1 MNVREKIYDRLIEI
15 ENPERYIGNE
25 YNIIRKKWNKDSLK
39 VLTAFPDA
47 YEIGMS
53 HLGLKIIY
61 HLLNKEENI
70 ICERT
75 FSPWI
80 DLEKLLR
87 KENLPIFSLE
97 SGRSVDE
104 FDVLAFTLQYEMSY
118 TNILTILDLAG
129 LNFYS
134 SQRTENDPLII
145 GGGSIVSNVEPI
157 APFFDM
163 IFIGEAEEHIIDIM
177 NNYKSLKEEGK
188 DRKEILKIL
197 SKMPGVYIPSLYE
210 VNYSD
215 EGYIEEIKP
224 KEKDIKD
231 NIKRQLVSDLDNA
244 FYPED
249 FLVPYMDIVHDRA
262 TVEVARGCTKGCRF
276 CSAGITYRPVRERKK
291 ETLLKQIDSILTSTG
306 YDEISLTSLSTVDHS
321 QIKELVKEL
330 TEKYED
336 KKISISLSSLRI
348 DKFSIEL
355 AKEVQKVRKS
365 GLTFAP
371 EAGTERLRNVINKGV
386 SEENLYEAV
395 EAAFQEGWST
405 VKLYFMIGLPT
416 EERKDLKG
424 IVRMV
429 KNVLEKGKK
438 IRKQT
443 DKKMKP
449 IRINV
454 SVSTYIPKA
463 ATPFQW
469 EPMVNK
475 EKLKDKI
482 NYLRFELNK
491 KGINFSWNDEDL
503 SLVESIFS
511 RGDRRLSE
519 VLISAW
525 EKGARFDGWGDF
537 FDMDLWLS
545 SFQENDLDP
554 DFYLRRRD
562 MDEIL
567 PWHHINMGLNPKFLQ
582 REYEKALK
590 SETTSDCRFDN
601 CTGCNICINLDV
613 DLDIIGNDYNVHKS

>member
-463 ATPFQW
+463 ATPLQW

>member
-97 SGRSVDE
+97 SGKSVDE

-231 NIKRQLVSDLDNA
+231 NIKRQLVSDLDDA

-582 REYEKALK
+582 REYEKAIK